1 MFETMLRYSPKA
13 EWKLTLVVN
22 MLNELKLAVNLSSPT
37 PESNYDKI
45 VSTASNEL
53 KGLDLC

>member
-45 VSTASNEL
+45 VSTASS
-53 KGLDLC
+53 K